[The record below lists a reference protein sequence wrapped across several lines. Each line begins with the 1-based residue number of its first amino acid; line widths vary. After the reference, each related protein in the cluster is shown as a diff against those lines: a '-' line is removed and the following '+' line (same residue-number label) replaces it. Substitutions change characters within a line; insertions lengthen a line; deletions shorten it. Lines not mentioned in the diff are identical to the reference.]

1 MRFLYIYVVNYDI
14 WRRGGGEEGVHPI
27 FCSHWYFYIN
37 SEELQTELFEVE
49 LIINTVSVT

>member
-14 WRRGGGEEGVHPI
+14 WRRGEGEEGVHPI

-37 SEELQTELFEVE
+37 FEELQTELFEVE